1 MRNAPL
7 LGRLLFVAV
16 CWVGFMAVSY
26 VILDGLGVWQALPQ
40 GLTHAADVLTGLV
53 LVFALVGH
61 LLLATGRIPPAPFE
75 P

>member
-1 MRNAPL
+1 MKTAPI
-7 LGRLLFVAV
+7 LGRLLFAAM

-26 VILDGLGVWQALPQ
+26 VVLDGLGVWQALPQ
-40 GLTHAADVLTGLV
+40 GLTHAANVLTGLV

-61 LLLATGRIPPAPFE
+61 LLLATGRIPPAPHL